1 MASAAAVTGGVTL
14 QPLLLPLSSRLN
26 RATPLSSPFAR
37 FPSLLSPQFPS
48 IASHASR
55 RTPSP
60 VVAAQFNFA
69 KVVQTAYR
77 IGKDVIETGT
87 NLVPESVPRP
97 VARIGVGFVAV
108 SLTVFLLKSVLSTA
122 FFVLQAMM
130 GVIYF
135 SFVALNS
142 DEGSGGSGNKKMN
155 MSDDDPVE
163 EARRIMEKYK

>member
-14 QPLLLPLSSRLN
+14 RPLLLPLSSRLN

-122 FFVLQAMM
+122 FFVLAMM